1 MQDVDLAN
9 LIAELSLGR
18 HRTWLTGSENA
29 SITEVHRSLVVHALF
44 GHLFYLSD
52 RFMLTN
58 SAALKLMLDEDS
70 LLREMLWTNFAQIVT
85 IANNQQEFINQAE
98 TLETSSKADHIIETW
113 KIIAKS
119 KWEVAVRMPRSRLA
133 VGFEDRTKYNQQDD
147 PRVVE
152 FKEYSSEMFGAL
164 TSDATVSHF
173 SSGLEHQKK
182 AISNQFTKYK
192 SNQVAQFL
200 ERISYFEETPV
211 TNLGKRQQNL
221 LLPAYSEIELLAHP
235 IIAICPESLH
245 SNLSVFKSIAH
256 PDNNSVKQKKIA
268 YSKLV
273 HTLIEQ
279 DSHACKSVIAD
290 EINHHTEDFL
300 NEFKSLS
307 QIVKQPECAQDN
319 WIKVCLRDILPSV
332 ISAAGI

>member
-29 SITEVHRSLVVHALF
+29 SSTEVHRSLVVHALF

-85 IANNQQEFINQAE
+85 IANNQQEFINQAD
-98 TLETSSKADHIIETW
+98 TLEASANADHINETW
-113 KIIAKS
+113 KHIAKS

-133 VGFEDRTKYNQQDD
+133 VGFEDRTQYNQQDD

-152 FKEYSSEMFGAL
+152 FKKYSVGMFEAL
-164 TSDATVSHF
+164 TGDATVSQL
-173 SSGLEHQKK
+173 SSDLKYQKK

-192 SNQVAQFL
+192 SKQVAQFL
-200 ERISYFEETPV
+200 KGFSEPEETPV
-211 TNLGKRQQNL
+211 TNSGHELQNL
-221 LLPAYSEIELLAHP
+221 FSPARAEIEFLAHP
-235 IIAICPESLH
+235 VIAICPEILQ
-245 SNLSVFKSIAH
+245 SNLSVFRSIVDPSNH
-256 PDNNSVKQKKIA
+256 SVKQKKIG

-279 DSHACKSVIAD
+279 GSHLCTSSIAD
-290 EINHHTEDFL
+290 EINNHTAIFL
-300 NEFKSLS
+300 NEFEALRHV
-307 QIVKQPECAQDN
+307 VKQPECAEDN
-319 WIKVCLRDILPSV
+319 WIRVCLRDILPSV